1 MLKSIGV
8 FIFCICAYVDVYA
21 QDFKIMQFKQAIDLA
36 TTQHIDFEISEVA
49 QDQQFWTAIYVIA
62 HQGMSDAQAQFNLQ
76 IQAKGALNIAN
87 PAVNPWFSQIQATDL
102 PRSDRY
108 LLTDLPIISAAIQQ
122 HDQTKIEAPL
132 LQADNPVRVYAQ
144 FIDWLPSYNHQDDI
158 HLRLSIP
165 IQHGLYAAAVYVIVG
180 QGAKPEEL
188 LKIALQSETSSVHKP
203 QAETIQHEAASDVV
217 TDTDR
222 TQETTIEHA
231 PDSGK
236 KNMILAALAILIL
249 AYWLWRRRR

>member
-1 MLKSIGV
+1 MQMLKSIGV

-36 TTQHIDFEISEVA
+36 TTQQIDLEISEVA

-62 HQGMSDAQAQFNLQ
+62 HQGMSDAQAQFN
-76 IQAKGALNIAN
+76 
-87 PAVNPWFSQIQATDL
+87 VQIQATDL

-132 LQADNPVRVYAQ
+132 LQADNPVRVYTQ

-158 HLRLSIP
+158 HLRLNIP
-165 IQHGLYAAAVYVIVG
+165 VQHGLYAAAVYVIVG

-188 LKIALQSETSSVHKP
+188 LKIALQSETSSLDKP
-203 QAETIQHEAASDVV
+203 QAETIQHEAASDVI